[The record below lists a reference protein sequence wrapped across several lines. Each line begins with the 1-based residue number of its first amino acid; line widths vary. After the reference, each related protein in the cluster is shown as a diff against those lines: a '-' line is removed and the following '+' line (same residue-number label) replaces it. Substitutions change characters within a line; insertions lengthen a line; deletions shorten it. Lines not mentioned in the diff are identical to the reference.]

1 VSESS
6 SKLVAAEVTSAIA
19 ALLGLFAAGASRT
32 ISGISQRRKKADELA
47 EQRRQLMEH
56 FDRFE
61 RWCARVDE
69 FMARSTEHRIVTERF
84 MARAD
89 VALRSVAQRIGRLE
103 RAQDRV
109 SQLTAHG

>member
-6 SKLVAAEVTSAIA
+6 SKLVVAEVTSAIA
-19 ALLGLFAAGASRT
+19 ALLGLCAAGGSRT
-32 ISGISQRRKKADELA
+32 IGWFIHRRTKADELA
-47 EQRRQLMEH
+47 EQRRQVMEH

-69 FMARSTEHRIVTERF
+69 FMARSTEHRMVTERF

-89 VALRSVAQRIGRLE
+89 VAFRSVAQRIGRLE
-103 RAQDRV
+103 RVQDH
-109 SQLTAHG
+109 AA

>member
-1 VSESS
+1 MSESS
-6 SKLVAAEVTSAIA
+6 STRGAAEVTSAIA
-19 ALLGLFAAGASRT
+19 ALLGLFAAGTSRM

-47 EQRRQLMEH
+47 EQRRQIMAHL
-56 FDRFE
+56 DRFE

-69 FMARSTEHRIVTERF
+69 FMARSTEHRVVTERF

-103 RAQDRV
+103 RVHDHA
-109 SQLTAHG
+109 A